1 MEKTIFGYVWRFS
14 RRQQINMTLLSAASL
29 PFLYLFYEV
38 PKTIINEAIQG
49 LHVQYPLNLADKLTI
64 SIFGVEI
71 PLLGPFDLIVNQT
84 PYLYILCGV
93 FLMLVGV
100 NQGFKFVINVYKGL
114 TGERMLRR
122 LRFELYARVLRFPLP
137 TFRKMSQGEII
148 PMITAEVE
156 PLGGFIGD
164 AFSLPAFQG
173 GYLATILTFLFLQD
187 WRMAA
192 AAVSLYPLQLW
203 LIPKLQRRVNLLGK
217 ERVARVRRL
226 SDKIG
231 ETVQGVQETHAH
243 DTSNFVLMDFSNQ
256 LFWIYGVRERIYRQ
270 KFVIKF
276 LNNSIQQLGPFA
288 FYSIGGYFVITG
300 DLEIGTLVAA
310 IAAHKDLAAP
320 WKELLAYY
328 QMQADATIKYEQVV
342 SQFGP
347 AGMRGPEY
355 QITEPDDLRPL
366 SGELAATNLTLNDD
380 QDVPVVDGVSLRLSL
395 DKRYAIVGS
404 GGSGK
409 DELTLLLARLLDP
422 DNGNLNLAGDDAAL
436 LPEAV
441 TGRRIAHVGAAAF
454 VFAGTIAD
462 NLFLG
467 LKHRPL
473 RSAEYDGAAAK
484 HRAVY
489 VDEARRSGNLDY
501 DPDADWIDYA
511 AAGVEDEDEAAL
523 RQAGLAA
530 LMRIGMDEEV
540 YQFGLR
546 GTIDPQARPDLAA
559 AILRARAGLRQHMAA
574 DPDLLA
580 LVEGFDVEAYNLNAS
595 VGENLMFG
603 NPLGDVFDV
612 EHLAEHP
619 YVLDVLAQ
627 VGLTEQFLSVGY
639 QVASTMVELFADLPP
654 DHELFQQF
662 SFISADEL
670 PDIQALLQ
678 RSDRA
683 NLAALP
689 DEDRAQLMSLPFKI
703 IPARHRLGLVDED
716 LQGKVLE
723 ARRYFAANLPD
734 ELRSAVEFF
743 DVEEYNATANIQDNI
758 LFGKVAYGQA
768 QAADRVGALISEVIV
783 ELDLHEVVAE
793 VGLNFDVGIA
803 GSRLSTAQRQKLA
816 MARALMKRP
825 DILILSEAT
834 TSLDS
839 ATQAGIMEALLAE
852 FEGRCLIWSVQ
863 RASMAAGFD
872 EILVMRQGRLMERGD
887 YAELSQSNEY
897 VRELLASEQGH

>member
-1 MEKTIFGYVWRFS
+1 
-14 RRQQINMTLLSAASL
+14 LS
-29 PFLYLFYEV
+29 E
-38 PKTIINEAIQG
+38 
-49 LHVQYPLNLADKLTI
+49 KLTF
-64 SIFGVEI
+64 SILGLDI
-71 PLLGPFDLIVNQT
+71 PLLGPFDVVIGQT
-84 PYLYILCGV
+84 PYLLLLCLL
-93 FLMLVGV
+93 FLALVGI
-100 NQGFKFVINVYKGL
+100 NQGFKYVINIYKGL

-122 LRFELYARVLRFPLP
+122 LRFELYSRVLRFPLP
-137 TFRKMSQGEII
+137 TFKKMSQGEII

-156 PLGGFIGD
+156 PLGGFIGN

-173 GYLATILTFLFLQD
+173 GYLVTILTFLFMQD
-187 WRMAA
+187 WRMAT
-192 AAVSLYPLQLW
+192 AAVALYPLQLW
-203 LIPKLQRRVNLLGK
+203 LIPKLQKRVNLLGK

-243 DTSNFVLMDFSNQ
+243 DTSNFVLADFSNQ
-256 LFWIYGVRERIYRQ
+256 LFFIYGVRERIYRQ

-300 DLEIGTLVAA
+300 HLEIGTLVAA

-328 QMQADATIKYEQVV
+328 QMQADATIKYDTVV

-355 QITEPDDLRPL
+355 QLLEPDGLGPL
-366 SGELAATNLTLNDD
+366 QGELAATNLTLTDD
-380 QDVPVVDGVSLRLSL
+380 QDVAVVDGVSLRLPL
-395 DKRYAIVGS
+395 DKRYAIVGA

-409 DELTLLLARLLDP
+409 DELALLLARLLDP
-422 DNGNLNLAGDDAAL
+422 DSGNLNLAGGDAAL

-454 VFAGTIAD
+454 VFAGSIAD

-473 RSAEYDGAAAK
+473 RSAEYAGAAAE

-489 VDEARRSGNLDY
+489 VDEARRSGNIDH

-511 AAGVEDEDEAAL
+511 AAGVEDATAL

-530 LMRIGMDEEV
+530 LMRTGMDDEV

-546 GTIDPQARPDLAA
+546 GTIDPQARTDLAA
-559 AILRARAGLRQHMAA
+559 SILRARAGLRQNMAA
-574 DPDLLA
+574 DPDLLV
-580 LVEGFDVEAYNLNAS
+580 LVEGFDVDAYNQNAS

-603 NPLGDVFDV
+603 NPVGDVFDV

-689 DEDRAQLMSLPFKI
+689 DEDRAQLMSLPFKL
-703 IPARHRLGLVDED
+703 IPARHRLGLVDDD

-734 ELRSAVEFF
+734 QLRSAVEFF
-743 DVEEYNATANIQDNI
+743 NVEEYNATANIQDNI

-768 QAADRVGALISEVIV
+768 QAADRVGALISDVIA
-783 ELDLHEVVAE
+783 ELGLHEVVAE

-803 GSRLSTAQRQKLA
+803 GSRLSAAQRQKLA

-825 DILILSEAT
+825 DVLILSEST

-839 ATQAGIMEALLAE
+839 ATQAEVMEALLAE

-872 EILVMRQGRLMERGD
+872 EVLVMRQGRLMERGTF
-887 YAELSQSNEY
+887 AELSQSNEY
-897 VRELLASEQGH
+897 VRELLGSE

>member
-14 RRQQINMTLLSAASL
+14 RQQQITMTVMSAVSL

-49 LHVQYPLNLADKLTI
+49 IGVEFPLNLSEKLTF
-64 SIFGVEI
+64 SILGLDI
-71 PLLGPFDLIVNQT
+71 PLLGPFDVVIGQT
-84 PYLYILCGV
+84 PYLLLLCLL
-93 FLMLVGV
+93 FLALVGV
-100 NQGFKFVINVYKGL
+100 NQGFKFVINIYKGL

-122 LRFELYARVLRFPLP
+122 LRFELYSRVLRFPLP
-137 TFRKMSQGEII
+137 TFKKMSQGEII

-156 PLGGFIGD
+156 PLGGFIGN

-173 GYLATILTFLFLQD
+173 GYLVTILTFLFMQD
-187 WRMAA
+187 WRMAT
-192 AAVSLYPLQLW
+192 AAVALYPLQLW
-203 LIPKLQRRVNLLGK
+203 LIPKLQMRVNLLGK

-243 DTSNFVLMDFSNQ
+243 DTSNFVLADFSNQ
-256 LFWIYGVRERIYRQ
+256 LFFIYGVRERIYRQ

-276 LNNSIQQLGPFA
+276 LNNSIQQLGPFC
-288 FYSIGGYFVITG
+288 FYAIGGYFVIQG
-300 DLEIGTLVAA
+300 HLEIGTLVAA

-328 QMQADATIKYEQVV
+328 QMQADATIKYDTVV

-355 QITEPDDLRPL
+355 QLLEPDGLGPL
-366 SGELAATNLTLNDD
+366 QGELAATNLTLTDD
-380 QDVPVVDGVSLRLSL
+380 QDVAVVDGVSLRLPL
-395 DKRYAIVGS
+395 DKRYAIVGA

-409 DELTLLLARLLDP
+409 DELALLLARLLDP
-422 DNGNLNLAGDDAAL
+422 SNGNLNLGGGDAATL
-436 LPEAV
+436 AEAV
-441 TGRRIAHVGAAAF
+441 TGRRISHVSASAF

-467 LKHRPL
+467 LKHRPVGAVAYTGEA
-473 RSAEYDGAAAK
+473 AEQRATYVEEAK
-484 HRAVY
+484 
-489 VDEARRSGNLDY
+489 RSGNIDF
-501 DPDADWIDYA
+501 DVDADWIDYA
-511 AAGVEDEDEAAL
+511 AAGVDDPAEL
-523 RQAGLAA
+523 RLAGLAA
-530 LMRIGMDEEV
+530 LKSIGMDEEV

-546 GTIDPQARPDLAA
+546 GTINPGERVELVAG
-559 AILRARAGLRQHMAA
+559 ILRARAGLREHMAA
-574 DPDLLA
+574 DPALLD
-580 LVEGFDVEAYNLNAS
+580 LVEGFEAEAYNMNAS
-595 VGENLMFG
+595 IGENLMFG
-603 NPLGDVFDV
+603 NPVGDAFDV
-612 EHLAEHP
+612 EHLAEHD
-619 YVLDVLAQ
+619 YVLDVLEQ

-678 RSDRA
+678 RCDRA

-689 DEDRAQLMSLPFKI
+689 GEDRTQLMSLPFKL
-703 IPARHRLGLVDED
+703 IPARHRLGLVDDE
-716 LQGKVLE
+716 LQSKVLE
-723 ARRYFAANLPD
+723 ARRYFAEHLPAGL
-734 ELRSAVEFF
+734 EHSVEFF
-743 DVEEYNATANIQDNI
+743 DAEKYNAAANIQDNI

-768 QAADRVGALISEVIV
+768 QAAERVGALIGDVV
-783 ELDLHEVVAE
+783 DELNLHDTVAE
-793 VGLNFDVGIA
+793 VGLNFTVGIA

-816 MARALMKRP
+816 LARALLKRP
-825 DILILSEAT
+825 DVLILSEAT

-839 ATQAGIMEALLAE
+839 ATQGRIMDSLLAD

-863 RASMAAGFD
+863 RASMAENFD
-872 EILVMRQGRLMERGD
+872 EVLIMRQGRLMERGSFD
-887 YAELSQSNEY
+887 ALRKSNEHLK
-897 VRELLASEQGH
+897 ELLESE

>member
-1 MEKTIFGYVWRFS
+1 MEKNIYGYVWRFS
-14 RRQQINMTLLSAASL
+14 RRQQINMTLMSAVSL

-49 LHVQYPLNLADKLTI
+49 LGVEYPLNLAEKLTI
-64 SIFGVEI
+64 SLFGVEI
-71 PLLGPFDLIVNQT
+71 PLLGPFDLVVDQV
-84 PYLYILCGV
+84 PYLYILCAA
-93 FLMLVGV
+93 FLLLVGI
-100 NQGFKFVINVYKGL
+100 NQGVKYVINVYKGL

-122 LRFELYARVLRFPLP
+122 LRYELYARVLRFPLP

-187 WRMAA
+187 WRMAM
-192 AAVSLYPLQLW
+192 AAVALYPLQLW
-203 LIPKLQRRVNLLGK
+203 LIPKLQVKVNLLGK
-217 ERVARVRRL
+217 ERTARVRRL

-231 ETVQGVQETHAH
+231 ETVQGAQEAHAH
-243 DTSNFVLMDFSNQ
+243 DTSNFVLTDFSNQ
-256 LFWIYGVRERIYRQ
+256 LFWIYGVRERIYRK

-276 LNNSIQQLGPFA
+276 LNNCIQQLGPFA
-288 FYSIGGYFVITG
+288 FYSIGGYFVIAG
-300 DLEIGTLVAA
+300 ELAIGTLVAA

-320 WKELLAYY
+320 WKELLTYY
-328 QMQADATIKYEQVV
+328 QMQANASIKYEQVV

-347 AGMRGPEY
+347 AGMREPDY
-355 QITEPDDLRPL
+355 QLMEPDDLGPL
-366 SGELAATNLTLNDD
+366 TGELTATNLSLNDD
-380 QDVPVVDGVSLRLSL
+380 QEAPVVDGVSLRLAL

-422 DNGNLNLAGDDAAL
+422 DNGNIGLGGRDAAL

-441 TGRRIAHVGAAAF
+441 TGRRIAHVGASAF
-454 VFAGTIAD
+454 IFAGTIAD

-467 LKHRPL
+467 LKHRPQ
-473 RSAEYDGAAAK
+473 RAAETDAAGAK

-489 VDEARRSGNLDY
+489 VDEARRSGNMEY
-501 DPDADWIDYA
+501 DPEADWIDYA
-511 AAGVEDEDEAAL
+511 AAGVEDAAAL

-530 LMRIGMDEEV
+530 LKLIGMDEEIH
-540 YQFGLR
+540 QFGLR
-546 GTIDPQARPDLAA
+546 GTIDPQDRPDLAA
-559 AILRARAGLRQHMAA
+559 AILRARAGLREHMAT
-574 DPDLLA
+574 DPALLV
-580 LVEGFDVEAYNLNAS
+580 LVEGFDADAYNLNAS

-603 NPLGDVFDV
+603 NPVGRAFDV

-627 VGLTEQFLSVGY
+627 VGLTEQFLAVGF

-662 SFISADEL
+662 SFISADDL

-689 DEDRAQLMSLPFKI
+689 DEDQAQLMSLPFKL
-703 IPARHRLGLVDED
+703 IPARHRLGLVDD
-716 LQGKVLE
+716 SLQSKILE
-723 ARRYFAANLPD
+723 ARRYFAANLPE
-734 ELRSAVEFF
+734 ELRDSVKFF
-743 DVEEYNATANIQDNI
+743 DVEEYNAAANIQDNI

-768 QAADRVGALISEVIV
+768 RAAGLVGALISEVIAG
-783 ELDLHEVVAE
+783 LGLHEIVAE
-793 VGLNFDVGIA
+793 VGLTFDVGIA

-816 MARALMKRP
+816 LARAVLKRP
-825 DILILSEAT
+825 DILILSEST
-834 TSLDS
+834 MSLDS
-839 ATQAGIMEALLAE
+839 ATQAGIMEALLAD

-872 EILVMRQGRLMERGD
+872 EVLVIRQGRLMERGVFAD
-887 YAELSQSNEY
+887 LSGSNEH
-897 VRELLASEQGH
+897 VKELLASE

>member
-1 MEKTIFGYVWRFS
+1 MEKTIYGYVWRFS
-14 RRQQINMTLLSAASL
+14 RQQQVTMTLMSAASL
-29 PFLYLFYEV
+29 PFLYLFYEI
-38 PKTIINEAIQG
+38 PKTIINEAFQG
-49 LHVQYPLNLADKLTI
+49 IGVDFPLNLSEKLT
-64 SIFGVEI
+64 FNVMGQDI
-71 PLLGPFDLIVNQT
+71 PLLGPFEMSLDQV
-84 PYLYILCGV
+84 PYLFSLCAL
-93 FLMLVGV
+93 FLVLVGI
-100 NQGFKFVINVYKGL
+100 NQGFKYIINVYKGL

-122 LRFELYARVLRFPLP
+122 LRFELYGRVLRFPLP

-173 GYLATILTFLFLQD
+173 GYLATILAFLFMQD

-192 AAVSLYPLQLW
+192 AAVALYPLQLW
-203 LIPKLQRRVNLLGK
+203 LIPKLQRKVNLLGK

-243 DTSNFVLMDFSNQ
+243 DTSNFVLTDFANQ

-288 FYSIGGYFVITG
+288 FYSIGGYFVIQG
-300 DLEIGTLVAA
+300 DLEIGTVIAA

-320 WKELLAYY
+320 WKELLNYY
-328 QMQADATIKYEQVV
+328 QMQADASIKYDQVV

-347 AGMRGPEY
+347 AGMRGPDY
-355 QITEPDDLRPL
+355 QLIEPSNLSPL
-366 SGELAATNLTLNDD
+366 EGELTATNLTLNDD
-380 QDVPVVDGVSLRLSL
+380 QDVAVVDGVSLRLAL

-409 DELTLLLARLLDP
+409 EELTLLLARLLDP
-422 DNGNLNLAGDDAAL
+422 DNGNLSLGGDDGAIL
-436 LPEAV
+436 SEAV
-441 TGRRIAHVGAAAF
+441 TGRRITHVGAAAF

-473 RSAEYDGAAAK
+473 VAAEMDGAAAR
-484 HRAVY
+484 HRDVY
-489 VDEARRSGNLDY
+489 VDEARRSGNIEY

-511 AAGVEDEDEAAL
+511 AAGVEDAAAL
-523 RQAGLAA
+523 CRAGAAA
-530 LMRIGMDEEV
+530 LKRIGMDEEV

-546 GTIDPQARPDLAA
+546 GTVDPQSRADLAE
-559 AILRARAGLRQHMAA
+559 AILRARAGLRTRMAN
-574 DPDLLA
+574 DPALLE
-580 LVEGFDVEAYNLNAS
+580 LVEGFAGDAYNLNAS
-595 VGENLMFG
+595 IGENLMFG
-603 NPLGDVFDV
+603 NPVGDAFDV

-619 YVLDVLAQ
+619 YVLDVLEQ
-627 VGLTEQFLSVGY
+627 VGLTEQFLSVGF
-639 QVASTMVELFADLPP
+639 QVASTMVELFADLPA

-683 NLAALP
+683 NLSALP
-689 DEDRAQLMSLPFKI
+689 DEDRARLMSLPFKL
-703 IPARHRLGLVDED
+703 IPARHRLGLVDDD
-716 LQGKVLE
+716 LQDKVLE
-723 ARRYFAANLPD
+723 ARRYFASHLPD
-734 ELRSAVEFF
+734 ELRDAVEFF
-743 DVEEYNATANIQDNI
+743 DADSYNASANIQDNI

-768 QAADRVGALISEVIV
+768 QAVDRVGALISEVV
-783 ELDLHEVVAE
+783 EEQGLHEAVAE
-793 VGLNFDVGIA
+793 VGLNFEVGIA

-816 MARALMKRP
+816 LARALLKRP
-825 DILILSEAT
+825 DILILSEST

-839 ATQAGIMEALLAE
+839 AAQAAIMEALLAD

-872 EILVMRQGRLMERGD
+872 EILVMRQGRLMERGT
-887 YAELSQSNEY
+887 YADLSQSNDY
-897 VRELLASEQGH
+897 VKELLASE

>member
-14 RRQQINMTLLSAASL
+14 RQQQINMTLMSAASL

-49 LHVQYPLNLADKLTI
+49 IGVEYPLNMAEKLRV
-64 SIFGVEI
+64 SVFGLEV
-71 PLLGPFDLIVNQT
+71 PLLGPFELTIDQT
-84 PYLYILCGV
+84 PYLYILCV
-93 FLMLVGV
+93 LFLILVGI
-100 NQGFKFVINVYKGL
+100 NQGFKYIINVYKGL

-122 LRFELYARVLRFPLP
+122 LRYELYARVLRFPLP

-173 GYLATILTFLFLQD
+173 GYLATILAFLFLQD
-187 WRMAA
+187 WRMAT
-192 AAVSLYPLQLW
+192 AAVALYPLQLW

-231 ETVQGVQETHAH
+231 ETVQGVQEAHAH
-243 DTSNFVLMDFSNQ
+243 DTSNFVLTDFSNQ

-276 LNNSIQQLGPFA
+276 LNNSIQQLGPFC

-320 WKELLAYY
+320 WKELLTYY
-328 QMQADATIKYEQVV
+328 QMQADATIKYDQVV

-347 AGMRGPEY
+347 AGIRGPEY
-355 QITEPDDLRPL
+355 QMDEPDRVEPL
-366 SGELAATNLTLNDD
+366 SGELTATNLTLTDD
-380 QDVPVVDGVSLRLSL
+380 QDAAVVDGVSLRLTL

-409 DELTLLLARLLDP
+409 EELTLLLARLLDP
-422 DNGNLNLAGDDAAL
+422 NNGNISMGGRDAAL

-441 TGRRIAHVGAAAF
+441 TGRRIAHVGASPF
-454 VFAGTIAD
+454 VFAGSIAD

-473 RSAEYDGAAAK
+473 RPAEHDEAGAK

-489 VDEARRSGNLDY
+489 VDEARRSGNIEF
-501 DPDADWIDYA
+501 DPDADWIDYD
-511 AAGVEDEDEAAL
+511 AAGVEDAVAL

-530 LMRIGMDEEV
+530 LTRIGMDEEV

-546 GTIDPQARPDLAA
+546 GAIDPQDRTDLAA
-559 AILRARAGLRQHMAA
+559 AILSARAGLREHMAA
-574 DPDLLA
+574 DPALLD
-580 LVEGFDVEAYNLNAS
+580 LVEGFDADAYNLNAS

-603 NPLGDVFDV
+603 NPVGDAFDV

-627 VGLTEQFLSVGY
+627 VGLTEQFLSVGF
-639 QVASTMVELFADLPP
+639 QVAATMVELFADLPP

-670 PDIQALLQ
+670 PDVQALLQ

-683 NLAALP
+683 NLAALSE
-689 DEDRAQLMSLPFKI
+689 EDRTQLMSLPFKL
-703 IPARHRLGLVDED
+703 IPARHRLGLVDDD

-723 ARRYFAANLPD
+723 ARRYFAANLPE
-734 ELRSAVEFF
+734 ELRDSVEFF
-743 DVEEYNATANIQDNI
+743 DADKYNATANIQDNI

-768 QAADRVGALISEVIV
+768 QAADRVGALISEVV
-783 ELDLHEVVAE
+783 TELGLHELVAE
-793 VGLNFDVGIA
+793 VGLGFNVGIA

-816 MARALMKRP
+816 LARALLKRP
-825 DILILSEAT
+825 DILIISEAT

-839 ATQAGIMEALLAE
+839 ATQGLIMEALLAD
-852 FEGRCLIWSVQ
+852 FKGRCLIWSVQ
-863 RASMAAGFD
+863 RASMAEGFD
-872 EILVMRQGRLMERGD
+872 EVLVMRQGRLMERGEF
-887 YAELSQSNEY
+887 AELSQSNEH
-897 VRELLASEQGH
+897 VKEMLASE